1 MTVADEVTSTVSSHQ
16 TSKGQ
21 LLQQEFSLLNIHIP
35 NLEVKNMDAI
45 NRTVTVIGKVNNF
58 VLSMLVSCPNS
69 YPHGVPPNF
78 QILQGT
84 NISEEMTA
92 QLLQVLNHL
101 AVQRVSKNRTCL
113 EPCLRQMVLTLE
125 QMSVDVDSERV
136 YVEPAGSSGFNDSY
150 IPFPRTS
157 GAKFCSVNVL
167 VCFGRPIL
175 TRRLGGKND
184 SGTPRALSAL
194 EGILAKRPAE
204 QMTVSAHY
212 FQRQKQR

>member
-1 MTVADEVTSTVSSHQ
+1 MDST
-16 TSKGQ
+16 
-21 LLQQEFSLLNIHIP
+21 
-35 NLEVKNMDAI
+35 
-45 NRTVTVIGKVNNF
+45 NRTVTVTGKVNNF
-58 VLSMLVSCPNS
+58 VLNMLVYCPNS

-78 QILQGT
+78 QILQGS
-84 NISEEMTA
+84 NVSDEMSA
-92 QLLQVLNHL
+92 QLLQVLSHL

-136 YVEPAGSSGFNDSY
+136 YVDTSSISSGFNDSY

-184 SGTPRALSAL
+184 TGTPRALSAL

-204 QMTVSAHY
+204 QMTVSAYY
-212 FQRQKQR
+212 FQKQKQR